1 MQGESADIWK
11 ENIIE
16 ELEIGEIEFES
27 AEEFLVEIRKEF
39 GGEDEE
45 IEQRGR
51 MMEEFVQNFK
61 RTVRDSSYEGHLLIE
76 EFKQCMNGSIRRKL
90 MKAENQLATIEH

>member
-51 MMEEFVQNFK
+51 MIEEFMQDFK
-61 RTVRDSSYEGHLLIE
+61 RIVRDSSYKGHLLIE

>member
-51 MMEEFVQNFK
+51 MMEEFVQNF
-61 RTVRDSSYEGHLLIE
+61 
-76 EFKQCMNGSIRRKL
+76 
-90 MKAENQLATIEH
+90 